1 MISQIRIERNF
12 LPRELSR
19 VSSKASDR
27 PSPAKKASKAGIG
40 IKLVLVLLSK
50 KHRRYAVQLENRRI
64 GIIRAGIGNW
74 IATADLQFGAAETQ
88 QKTPTLA
95 LIWLVDNYRKV
106 KQAGIKFFASQDL
119 YHYNI
124 ENENWLIKISLT
136 PEDCLTTINHRNNL
150 DFEYF
155 PDIYSAVVFS
165 FDLILNEDRSN
176 SNNYKDEF

>member
-19 VSSKASDR
+19 VSSKPSDR
-27 PSPAKKASKAGIG
+27 PSPAQKASKAGI
-40 IKLVLVLLSK
+40 KLVLVQLSK
-50 KHRRYAVQLENRRI
+50 RLRRYGVQLENRRI
-64 GIIRAGIGNW
+64 GIIKAGIENW
-74 IATADLQFGAAETQ
+74 IATADLQFGAAATQ

-95 LIWLVDNYRKV
+95 LIWLVENYRKV

-136 PEDCLTTINHRNNL
+136 PEDCLTTINHRNTL

-155 PDIYSAVVFS
+155 PD
-165 FDLILNEDRSN
+165 
-176 SNNYKDEF
+176 